1 MRPVRPA
8 GSAGFT
14 FIEMALVLVISGIVL
29 AIGVPSMSNWI
40 LARKAVD
47 AAGFYKDGL
56 AMARSQ
62 ALSHNS
68 ASRLVLVDNA
78 NGQMDWRV
86 DICFPTDSEPCTD
99 STGSW
104 SSPTAAASGDPE
116 SPGGF
121 RSLQRSAS
129 NLPPSNAMVSS
140 VLAEGADEVYFT
152 PLGWVDGRMSPRI
165 SRIQLAPSARRSGA
179 FRPVAVALTLAGI
192 ATICNPDPADFS
204 PKKCPPQ

>member
-1 MRPVRPA
+1 MKPA

-29 AIGVPSMSNWI
+29 AVGVPSMSNWI

-68 ASRLVLVDNA
+68 ASRLVLIDNA

-86 DICFPTDSEPCTD
+86 DICFPTDSVPCTD

-104 SSPTAAASGDPE
+104 SSTTAPSTDDPD
-116 SPGGF
+116 GTAGF
-121 RSLQRSAS
+121 RSLLRSAA
-129 NLPPSNAMVSS
+129 NLPPSDAMVSS
-140 VLAEGADEVYFT
+140 VLAAGADEVYFT

-179 FRPVAVALTLAGI
+179 FQPVAVALTLAGI
-192 ATICNPDPADFS
+192 ATICNPDPADYS

>member
-29 AIGVPSMSNWI
+29 AVGVPSMSNWI

-116 SPGGF
+116 APGGF
-121 RSLQRSAS
+121 RSLLRSAS

-140 VLAEGADEVYFT
+140 VLDAGADEVYFT

-179 FRPVAVALTLAGI
+179 FKPVAVALTLAGI